1 MAHARLVDVLDARHK
16 LLVYAHCSL
25 LMQTLMLHDIV
36 EEFTIWTELH
46 DEVKL
51 GIGLDDF
58 VKLDHVLM
66 PNFL

>member
-1 MAHARLVDVLDARHK
+1 
-16 LLVYAHCSL
+16 
-25 LMQTLMLHDIV
+25 MQTLMLHDIV